1 MDKEIKKILNDAWK
15 LFEHTGYRTM
25 ESDLQW
31 EIFLNYANDIR
42 KRYGAEN
49 TPSCHYCRNV
59 LMAMQDYYVNKAVAI
74 PKEEAAKIRV
84 SDRKAIYNLLQDAAA
99 MARDGD
105 CSQFEEK
112 YDECSPAVKTLFQDL
127 TNAGKQ
133 HAEVKSFAQT

>member
-15 LFEHTGYRTM
+15 LVEHTGYRTM

-31 EIFLNYANDIR
+31 EIFLNSANDIR

-59 LMAMQDYYVNKAVAI
+59 LLAMQDYYVNKAVAI

-99 MARDGD
+99 MICDGD
-105 CSQFEEK
+105 SSPYEGK
-112 YDECSPAVKTLFQDL
+112 YVECSPAVKELFL
-127 TNAGKQ
+127 ELSSAGKKY
-133 HAEVKSFAQT
+133 AEVVSFAQA